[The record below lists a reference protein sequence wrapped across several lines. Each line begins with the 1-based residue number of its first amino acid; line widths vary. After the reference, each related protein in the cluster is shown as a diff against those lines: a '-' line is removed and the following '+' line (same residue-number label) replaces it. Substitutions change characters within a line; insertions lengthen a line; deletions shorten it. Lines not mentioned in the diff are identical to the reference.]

1 MAVQQY
7 LMMGTSSVSRN
18 IVTGELWM
26 WGQNNVGQLGQ
37 GNSTNTGGYA
47 PNDLP
52 IQVGSLTDWQNTIN
66 CGNGSYNVILIVK
79 SDGTMWSWG
88 YNNNGQLG
96 LGDTTNRCSP
106 VQVGSDTDWAEATSV
121 SDDRCFAI
129 KTDGT
134 LYSWGNGAGGYLGH
148 SNTTNYSAPTQVGS
162 LTDWKHIVMS
172 GGGGRIVALKTDG
185 SMWQWGANWTTWHA
199 GHFSSPVQVGSA
211 TDWTDVTAAG
221 HLGAYQINFA
231 IKEA

>member
-18 IVTGELWM
+18 IVTGELWA
-26 WGQNNVGQLGQ
+26 WGQNNYGQLGQ

-47 PNDLP
+47 PGDLP

-66 CGNGSYNVILIVK
+66 CGSGGYANLITVK
-79 SDGTMWSWG
+79 SDGTMWGLG
-88 YNNNGQLG
+88 YNNVGQLG

-106 VQVGSDTDWAEATSV
+106 TQVGSDTDWAEATLLGSNR
-121 SDDRCFAI
+121 SFGI
-129 KTDGT
+129 KTDGR
-134 LYSWGNGAGGYLGH
+134 LYSWGEGASGCLGH
-148 SNTTNYSAPTQVGS
+148 SNTTDYSAPTQVGS
-162 LTDWKHIVMS
+162 LTDWKHIVQS
-172 GGGGRIVALKTDG
+172 QGGTRIIALKTDG
-185 SMWQWGANWTTWHA
+185 TMWQWGSKWTTWHG

-211 TDWTDVTAAG
+211 TDWTDVVSMGQTG
-221 HLGAYQINFA
+221 PYQVNYA